1 MTESTLRDRLRAL
14 AAVGQ
19 PDALADRALARA
31 KGLRRRRI
39 SLAAGGALALVAIS
53 VPALLALRPGP
64 GPSPLTVAGGTDDPG
79 GPGVVQGG
87 EVWTSCD
94 TAAPDHSMI
103 GTDAV
108 GLARLADGF
117 VPVAA
122 VVCDEQHV
130 QHADGSEEL
139 VAFERRAEEIDA
151 LVAALRLPN
160 EPRTD
165 GTCTMEL
172 RGVRWFVLLDADGR
186 WVRPG
191 VPVEACGKVRMEVVD
206 AAAALQTT
214 DVSSRVVRVL
224 VTAEQA
230 ATGCAPG
237 WSDMVAM
244 QTQTSGPP
252 RSVPTAP
259 ALDDDGEV
267 RLCVYAVPASEHGS
281 DKPVGNV
288 VAGGVL
294 DADRV
299 AAIAAALPGLP
310 LAQECTEPA
319 GSFAILLTSGN
330 HDAVYAELDGC
341 QRVLMYSP
349 DGRAWLGQA
358 DEAFLALLQS

>member
-1 MTESTLRDRLRAL
+1 MTENTLRDRLRDL
-14 AAVGQ
+14 ARVGQ

-31 KGLRRRRI
+31 KRMRRRHI
-39 SLAAGGALALVAIS
+39 ALAAGGALALVAIS

-64 GPSPLTVAGGTDDPG
+64 GPNPLTVAGGTGDPG

-87 EVWTSCD
+87 DVWTSCD
-94 TAAPDHSMI
+94 AVAPDHSMI

-108 GLARLADGF
+108 GLARLADDF

-139 VAFERRAEEIDA
+139 VAFERRAEEIAA
-151 LVAALRLPN
+151 LVAALRLPD
-160 EPRTD
+160 EPMT
-165 GTCTMEL
+165 GNPCTMEL

-191 VPVEACGKVRMEVVD
+191 LPVESCGKIRMEVVD

-237 WSDMVAM
+237 WSDLVAM
-244 QTQTSGPP
+244 QTQTSGSQP
-252 RSVPTAP
+252 VTTAP
-259 ALDDDGEV
+259 ALDDGEV
-267 RLCVYAVPASEHGS
+267 RLCVYAVPTSEHGS
-281 DKPVGNV
+281 DKPVGTV

-319 GSFAILLTSGN
+319 GSFAILFTSGN

-341 QRVLMYSP
+341 QRVLMYTP

-358 DEAFLALLQS
+358 DEAFLALLDS